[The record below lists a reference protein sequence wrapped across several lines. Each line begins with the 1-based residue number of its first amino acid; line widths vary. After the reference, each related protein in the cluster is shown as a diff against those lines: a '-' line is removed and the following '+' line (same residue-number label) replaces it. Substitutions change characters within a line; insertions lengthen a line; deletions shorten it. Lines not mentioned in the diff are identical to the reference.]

1 MAIDWSP
8 LIEIIRSNDRFVLSS
23 HVRPDADAL
32 GSELGLAYA
41 LESLGKSV
49 RIVNPSAASPN
60 LAFLD
65 PDGRAKKIGESVTSN
80 EARNTDVHIVVDTSA
95 WTQLQELGEVIK
107 TTTAQKVV
115 IDHHVSSDDLG
126 GLVIKDTTAAA
137 TGELIFELAQALEA
151 EIREETATALYCAIA
166 TDTGW
171 FRFPSTTPRTM
182 HIAGCLI
189 DAGAKPHVLYS
200 LLYEQHSA
208 ARMRLHGRVL
218 SRLTVDCDGR
228 LAYLTVSRNDFKET
242 GAVPA
247 DTEDLVNASLQIGGT
262 KVAFIAIEQPN
273 QTVKVSFRGRVDTN
287 VAVVAEEFGGGG
299 HKQAAGAT
307 LPGPL
312 AEALAKVLPVMQ
324 QAVAAN

>member
-8 LIEIIRSNDRFVLSS
+8 LIEIVQSSERFVLSS

-65 PDGRAKKIGESVTSN
+65 QAGWAKKIGESMTAD
-80 EARNTDVHIVVDTSA
+80 EARDTDVHIVVDTSA
-95 WTQLQELGEVIK
+95 WTQLQDVGDVIR
-107 TTTAQKVV
+107 TTSARKVV

-126 GLVIKDTTAAA
+126 GLTIKDTTAAA
-137 TGELIFELAQALEA
+137 TGELIFELAQAMEA
-151 EIREETATALYCAIA
+151 EISETAATALYCAIA

-171 FRFPSTTPRTM
+171 FRFPSTTSRTM
-182 HIAGCLI
+182 HIAGQLI
-189 DAGAKPHVLYS
+189 DFGAKPHVLYS

-208 ARMRLHGRVL
+208 ARMRLYGRVL
-218 SRLTVDCDGR
+218 SRLTVDCDGQ
-228 LAYLTVSRNDFKET
+228 LAYLTVSREDFKET

-247 DTEDLVNASLQIGGT
+247 DTEDLVNASLQIAGT
-262 KVAFIAIEQPN
+262 KASFIAIEQPN

-287 VAVVAEEFGGGG
+287 VAAVAEQFGGGG
-299 HKQAAGAT
+299 HKLASGAT
-307 LPGPL
+307 LAGSL
-312 AEALAKVLPVMQ
+312 AEALAIVLPAMQ
-324 QAVAAN
+324 QAVDT

>member
-23 HVRPDADAL
+23 HLRPDADAL

-65 PDGRAKKIGESVTSN
+65 PDSRAKKIGESITAD
-80 EARNTDVHIVVDTSA
+80 EARDTDVHIVVDTCA
-95 WTQLQELGEVIK
+95 WSQLQEVGEVIR
-107 TTTAQKVV
+107 TTAAQKVV

-137 TGELIFELAQALEA
+137 TGELIFELAQALGA
-151 EIREETATALYCAIA
+151 EIREEAATALYCAIA

-171 FRFPSTTPRTM
+171 FRFPSTTSRTM
-182 HIAGCLI
+182 HIAGQLI

-208 ARMRLHGRVL
+208 ARMRLTGRVL
-218 SRLTVDCDGR
+218 GRLMVDCDGR
-228 LAYLTVSRNDFKET
+228 LAYLTVSREDFKET

-262 KVAFIAIEQPN
+262 KAAFIAIEQPN

-287 VAVVAEEFGGGG
+287 VAVVAEQFGGGG

-307 LPGPL
+307 LPGSL
-312 AEALAKVLPVMQ
+312 AEALAKVLPAMQ
-324 QAVAAN
+324 QAVS

>member
-8 LIEIIRSNDRFVLSS
+8 LIEIVQSSERFVLSS

-65 PDGRAKKIGESVTSN
+65 PAGRAKKIGESMTAD
-80 EARNTDVHIVVDTSA
+80 EARDTDVHIVVDTSA
-95 WTQLQELGEVIK
+95 WTQLQDVGDVIR
-107 TTTAQKVV
+107 TTSARKVV

-126 GLVIKDTTAAA
+126 GLTIKDTTAAA
-137 TGELIFELAQALEA
+137 TGELIFELAQAMEA
-151 EIREETATALYCAIA
+151 EISETAATALYCAIA

-171 FRFPSTTPRTM
+171 FRFPSTTSRTM
-182 HIAGCLI
+182 HIAGQLI
-189 DAGAKPHVLYS
+189 DFGAKPHVLYS

-208 ARMRLHGRVL
+208 ARMRLYGRVL
-218 SRLTVDCDGR
+218 SRLTVDCDGQ
-228 LAYLTVSRNDFKET
+228 LAYLTVSREDFKET

-247 DTEDLVNASLQIGGT
+247 DTEDLVNASLQIAGT
-262 KVAFIAIEQPN
+262 KASFIAIEQPN

-287 VAVVAEEFGGGG
+287 VAAVAEQFGGGG
-299 HKQAAGAT
+299 HKLASGAT
-307 LPGPL
+307 LAGSL
-312 AEALAKVLPVMQ
+312 AEALAIVLPAMQ
-324 QAVAAN
+324 QAVDT

>member
-8 LIEIIRSNDRFVLSS
+8 LIEIVRSSERFVLSS

-65 PDGRAKKIGESVTSN
+65 QEGRAKKIGDSMTAD
-80 EARNTDVHIVVDTSA
+80 EARDTDVHIVVDTSA
-95 WTQLQELGEVIK
+95 WTQLQDLGDVIR
-107 TTTAQKVV
+107 TTAARKVV

-137 TGELIFELAQALEA
+137 TGELIFELAQALQA
-151 EIREETATALYCAIA
+151 EINESAATALYCAIA

-171 FRFPSTTPRTM
+171 FRFPSTTSRTM
-182 HIAGCLI
+182 RIAGQLI
-189 DAGAKPHVLYS
+189 DFGAKPHVLYS

-208 ARMRLHGRVL
+208 ARMRLYGRVL
-218 SRLTVDCDGR
+218 SRLTVDCDGQ
-228 LAYLTVSRNDFKET
+228 LAYLTVAREDFRET

-247 DTEDLVNASLQIGGT
+247 DTEDLVNASLQIAGT
-262 KVAFIAIEQPN
+262 RAAFIAIEQPN
-273 QTVKVSFRGRVDTN
+273 QTVKVSFRGRVNTD
-287 VAVVAEEFGGGG
+287 VAAVAEQFGGGG
-299 HKQAAGAT
+299 HKLAAGAT
-307 LPGPL
+307 LAGSL
-312 AEALAKVLPVMQ
+312 AEALAIVLPAMQ
-324 QAVAAN
+324 HAVTS

>member
-8 LIEIIRSNDRFVLSS
+8 LIEIVQSSERFVLSS

-65 PDGRAKKIGESVTSN
+65 QAGRAKKIGESMTAD
-80 EARNTDVHIVVDTSA
+80 EARDTDVHIVVDTSA
-95 WTQLQELGEVIK
+95 WTQLQDVGDVIR
-107 TTTAQKVV
+107 TTLARKVV

-126 GLVIKDTTAAA
+126 GLTIKDTTAAA
-137 TGELIFELAQALEA
+137 TGELIFELAQAMEA
-151 EIREETATALYCAIA
+151 EISETAATALYCAIA

-171 FRFPSTTPRTM
+171 FRFPSTTSRTM
-182 HIAGCLI
+182 HIAGQLI
-189 DAGAKPHVLYS
+189 DFGAKPHVLYS

-208 ARMRLHGRVL
+208 ARMRLYGRVL
-218 SRLTVDCDGR
+218 SRLTVDCDGQ
-228 LAYLTVSRNDFKET
+228 LAYLTVSREDFKET

-247 DTEDLVNASLQIGGT
+247 DTEDLVNASLQIAGT
-262 KVAFIAIEQPN
+262 KASFIAIEQPN

-287 VAVVAEEFGGGG
+287 VAAVAEQFGGGG
-299 HKQAAGAT
+299 HKLASGAT
-307 LPGPL
+307 LAGSL
-312 AEALAKVLPVMQ
+312 AEALAIVLPAMQ
-324 QAVAAN
+324 QAVDT

>member
-60 LAFLD
+60 LGFLD
-65 PDGRAKKIGESVTSN
+65 PDGRAKKIGDSMTAD
-80 EARNTDVHIVVDTSA
+80 EARDTDVHIVVDTSA
-95 WTQLQELGEVIK
+95 WTQLQDVGEVIK
-107 TTTAQKVV
+107 TTAAQKVI

-126 GLVIKDTTAAA
+126 GLVIKDTSAAA

-151 EIREETATALYCAIA
+151 EIREEAATALYCAIA

-182 HIAGCLI
+182 HIAGQLI

-200 LLYEQHSA
+200 LLYAPHSTA
-208 ARMRLHGRVL
+208 SMRPYGRVL
-218 SRLTVDCDGR
+218 RRLTFDCVVPR
-228 LAYLTVSRNDFKET
+228 PCLTVSRADVYEPS
-242 GAVPA
+242 AVPA
-247 DTEDLVNASLQIGGT
+247 
-262 KVAFIAIEQPN
+262 
-273 QTVKVSFRGRVDTN
+273 
-287 VAVVAEEFGGGG
+287 
-299 HKQAAGAT
+299 
-307 LPGPL
+307 
-312 AEALAKVLPVMQ
+312 
-324 QAVAAN
+324 